1 MYLITIEGGDGS
13 GKGLAATVVSEV
25 LAKERGFNS
34 VELTAEPRRR
44 HPLGRAAINAVREK
58 KHPPQHEAKLFAL
71 DRLDHGLNWILPRL
85 QEGSVVICDRNI
97 HSSMVYQ
104 GVVGG
109 IGIRNVASLNAGALV
124 PDLCIWVD
132 CDPEIA
138 IRRIKS
144 GSLRE
149 ASPDK
154 AEYFETLEIQRMI
167 RSGYSEV
174 LSGNSPTD
182 TPFDEVEIIGPI
194 LNDTSVDE
202 FSSRVKNELRR
213 FLRSRPKPKNVDIND
228 VDLTSIER
236 IIGWN
241 SGQAKLPGF
250 EMSSKSTN
258 QIIPWHA
265 IRDAERKHSGSIH
278 EDADESLP
286 RSIHSRSIYSVMG
299 AISLLSASDLNEM
312 LSAMGPTRLI
322 SRRHANRVIA
332 HLSDSGFWVRE
343 SFGARGEGSH
353 YRVTREG
360 MALGK
365 LMLVLW
371 PIRSNI
377 RLWRSRNPRTSY
389 KHALSGIIKMGL
401 SEGEFHDLIDRI
413 RSILP
418 ASNMPQGPNYEEFL
432 LNWWD
437 SQISIVS

>member
-1 MYLITIEGGDGS
+1 
-13 GKGLAATVVSEV
+13 
-25 LAKERGFNS
+25 
-34 VELTAEPRRR
+34 
-44 HPLGRAAINAVREK
+44 
-58 KHPPQHEAKLFAL
+58 
-71 DRLDHGLNWILPRL
+71 
-85 QEGSVVICDRNI
+85 
-97 HSSMVYQ
+97 
-104 GVVGG
+104 
-109 IGIRNVASLNAGALV
+109 
-124 PDLCIWVD
+124 
-132 CDPEIA
+132 
-138 IRRIKS
+138 
-144 GSLRE
+144 
-149 ASPDK
+149 
-154 AEYFETLEIQRMI
+154 MI

-182 TPFDEVEIIGPI
+182 TPFDEVQIIGPI
-194 LNDTSVDE
+194 LNDTSADE
-202 FSSRVKNELRR
+202 FSSRIKSELRR
-213 FLRSRPKPKNVDIND
+213 FLRSRPKPKNVDINN

-278 EDADESLP
+278 DDADESLP

-332 HLSDSGFWVRE
+332 HLSDSGFWIRE
-343 SFGARGEGSH
+343 SSGARGEGSH

-389 KHALSGIIKMGL
+389 KHALSGIINMGL
-401 SEGEFHDLIDRI
+401 SEGEFHALLERI

-418 ASNMPQGPNYEEFL
+418 ADNMPQGPNYEEFL
-432 LNWWD
+432 LNWWN